1 MIVKMMKYN
10 IVLFSEERERFVERL
25 RELGMVD
32 ITTSGWE
39 PSEGDRELVS
49 AIESRT
55 KALAALELFAE
66 SDDYVEG
73 SKAEFEK
80 GKAFEAYQLAQAT
93 IAAAKGENARL
104 QKLLE
109 EWAAWGDFDCATL
122 NKLSEGGV
130 VLRYFTAQK
139 AIFTKSLPT
148 WSENLNIATINE
160 EGGMVHFVVIG
171 NGSEEIAIDAQEQKA
186 PTMNTAEMKAQ
197 IEKNEATIKAQNVV
211 ISALADA
218 RADIEAELATLKHK
232 MQDVRIEAT
241 ADKAAEGLLLVMEGW
256 AEKATSAQVDEAL
269 NNFPNVVYIK
279 EAPTEEDETPV
290 KLKNNRFARLFEMI
304 GGLYALPKYG
314 TLDMTPFFAPF
325 YMLFFAIC
333 LNDAGY
339 GAIIF
344 LLGLALALKA
354 PKMRQAAYL
363 TMVCGGA
370 TTLFGI
376 FTGSLFGMTIP
387 ELAGYEKVMVDG
399 VATFPEYP
407 LPYFDFQGSFF
418 NWALALGIF
427 QILLGMLL
435 DIVFK
440 ARYFGITTVFA
451 KLGWFIVLLAVC
463 LAGGLQLLNDAW
475 VIPGFTTS
483 SIAFYITVGVGFA
496 LMLFFNNMSRKPMEY
511 LLLYGFVKNALSGLW
526 DTYNN
531 ITGLLSDVLSYI
543 RLFAIGLSGGVLA
556 QVFNSLAMGLT
567 GLDGGIEEFGVATV
581 FQILGATV
589 ILLIGHGINLFMSAI
604 SSFVHPMRLTF
615 VEFYKN
621 AGFEMTTRAFE
632 PLTKEK

>member
-10 IVLFSEERERFVERL
+10 IVLFSAERERFIERL

-39 PSEGDRELVS
+39 PTEADRELIS
-49 AIESRT
+49 SIDSRA
-55 KALAALELFAE
+55 KALATLEQFVE
-66 SDDYVEG
+66 SDDYSAG
-73 SKAEFEK
+73 GARIEK
-80 GKAFEAYQLAQAT
+80 GEVYATYLSAQSA
-93 IAAAKGENARL
+93 IAAAKSENARL
-104 QKLLE
+104 QKVLE
-109 EWAAWGDFDCATL
+109 EWLPWGDFDCATL
-122 NKLSEGGV
+122 AKLAESGL
-130 VLRYFTAQK
+130 VLRYFTAQRS
-139 AIFTKSLPT
+139 IFEKSAEE
-148 WSENLNIATINE
+148 WGVNLNIAVVGEDSST
-160 EGGMVHFVVIG
+160 VRFVVIG

-186 PTMNTAEMKAQ
+186 PTMNNSEIKALIKANDATIVEQ
-197 IEKNEATIKAQNVV
+197 NALISAVADAKGEIEK
-211 ISALADA
+211 
-218 RADIEAELATLKHK
+218 ELAALKCQ
-232 MQDVRIEAT
+232 MQDLRIEAT

-256 AEKATSAQVDEAL
+256 AEKDNAEKVDEAL
-269 NNFPNVVYIK
+269 NDYPNVVYIK
-279 EAPTEEDETPV
+279 EEPTEEDETPV

-339 GAIIF
+339 GAI
-344 LLGLALALKA
+344 LLFAGIMLALKGG
-354 PKMRQAAYL
+354 KSLRQAAYL

-370 TTLFGI
+370 TTLFGLY
-376 FTGSLFGMTIP
+376 TGSLFGMSIP
-387 ELAGYEKVMVDG
+387 ALMGYENLVDCP
-399 VATFPEYP
+399 VPF
-407 LPYFDFQGSFF
+407 LDFQGKFF
-418 NWALALGIF
+418 TWSLALGVF
-427 QILLGMLL
+427 QILVGMFL

-440 ARYFGITTVFA
+440 ARYFGITTVFG
-451 KLGWFIVLLAVC
+451 KLGWFIVLLSGC
-463 LAGGLQLLNDAW
+463 LAGGLQMLDPNW

-483 SIAFYITVGVGFA
+483 SVAFYVAMGVGA
-496 LMLFFNNMSRKPMEY
+496 LLMLVLND
-511 LLLYGFVKNALSGLW
+511 VKRNPVMNVAAGLW

-567 GLDGGIEEFGVATV
+567 GLDAGIEHFGVGTI
-581 FQILGATV
+581 FQIIGASA
-589 ILLIGHGINLFMSAI
+589 ILLIGHGINLFMSSI

-621 AGFEMTTRAFE
+621 AGFEMTTRSFN
-632 PLTKEK
+632 PLKK

>member
-10 IVLFSEERERFVERL
+10 IVLFSAERERFIERL

-39 PSEGDRELVS
+39 PTEADRELVS

-55 KALAALELFAE
+55 KALAALEQFAAG
-66 SDDYVEG
+66 DDYVAG
-73 SKAEFEK
+73 GAKLEK
-80 GKAFEAYQLAQAT
+80 GKVFESYLSAQSA
-93 IAAAKGENARL
+93 IAAAKAENARL
-104 QKLLE
+104 EKLLD
-109 EWAAWGDFDCATL
+109 EWIAWGEFDCSTL
-122 NKLSEGGV
+122 AKLAESGV
-130 VLRYFTAQK
+130 VLRYFTAQRST
-139 AIFTKSLPT
+139 FEKSAEE
-148 WSENLNIATINE
+148 WGANLNIAVVSE
-160 EGGMVHFVVIG
+160 DDASVRFVVIG
-171 NGSEEIAIDAQEQKA
+171 DGKEEIAIDAQEQKA
-186 PTMNTAEMKAQ
+186 PTKNNAELKAL
-197 IEKNEATIKAQNVV
+197 IKANEAVVAEQNAV
-211 ISALADA
+211 ISAVADA
-218 RADIEAELATLKHK
+218 KSEIEKELAVLKCQ

-256 AEKATSAQVDEAL
+256 AEKATSEKVDAL
-269 NNFPNVVYIK
+269 LNEYPNVVYIK
-279 EAPTEEDETPV
+279 ENPTEEDDTPV

-344 LLGLALALKA
+344 ALGLVLALKA

-370 TTLFGI
+370 TTLFGLY
-376 FTGSLFGMTIP
+376 TGSLFGMSIP
-387 ELAGYEKVMVDG
+387 QLMGYENMADCPVP
-399 VATFPEYP
+399 F
-407 LPYFDFQGSFF
+407 LDFQGKFF
-418 NWALALGIF
+418 TWALALGVF

-440 ARYFGITTVFA
+440 AYHFGVTTVFA
-451 KLGWFIVLLAVC
+451 KLGWFIVLLSGC
-463 LAGGLQLLNDAW
+463 LAGGLQMLDDSW

-483 SIAFYITVGVGFA
+483 SIAFYVALGVGGV
-496 LMLFFNNMSRKPMEY
+496 LMLLLNNVKRNPIFNI
-511 LLLYGFVKNALSGLW
+511 ASGAW

-531 ITGLLSDVLSYI
+531 VTGLLSDVLSYI

-567 GLDGGIEEFGVATV
+567 GLDAGIEQFGVGTV
-581 FQILGATV
+581 FQILGATA
-589 ILLIGHGINLFMSAI
+589 ILLVGHGINLFMSAI

-621 AGFEMTTRAFE
+621 AGFEMTTRSFE
-632 PLTKEK
+632 PLTKE

>member
-10 IVLFSEERERFVERL
+10 IVLFSAEREHFIERL

-39 PSEGDRELVS
+39 PTEADRELVT

-55 KALAALELFAE
+55 KALAALEQFSNSE
-66 SDDYVEG
+66 DYIAGGAKV
-73 SKAEFEK
+73 EK
-80 GKAFEAYQLAQAT
+80 GEVFEAYQSAQAT
-93 IAAAKGENARL
+93 IAAAKSENARL
-104 QKLLE
+104 QKSLD
-109 EWAAWGDFDCATL
+109 EWLPWGDFDCSTL
-122 NKLSEGGV
+122 AKLAESGV
-130 VLRYFTAQK
+130 VLRYFTAQRATFEK
-139 AIFTKSLPT
+139 N
-148 WSENLNIATINE
+148 SEEWGANLNIAVVGE
-160 EGGMVHFVVIG
+160 DDAQVRFVVIG

-186 PTMNTAEMKAQ
+186 PTMNNSELKALLEQ
-197 IEKNEATIKAQNVV
+197 NEATVKAQNAVL
-211 ISALADA
+211 SAVADA
-218 RADIEAELATLKHK
+218 RTEIETELAALKSK

-256 AEKATSAQVDEAL
+256 AEKATSEQVDAVL
-269 NNFPNVVYIK
+269 NEYPNVVYIK
-279 EAPTEEDETPV
+279 ENPTEEDETPV
-290 KLKNNRFARLFEMI
+290 KLKNNRFARLFELI

-339 GAIIF
+339 GAIIL
-344 LLGLALALKA
+344 LLGILMRFLMGE
-354 PKMRQAAYL
+354 KMRKMAYL
-363 TMVCGGA
+363 TMICGGA
-370 TTLFGI
+370 TTLFGLA
-376 FTGSLFGMTIP
+376 TGSLFGMSIP
-387 ELAGYEKVMVDG
+387 TAL
-399 VATFPEYP
+399 
-407 LPYFDFQGSFF
+407 FDFQAEFF
-418 NWALALGIF
+418 SWALALGVF
-427 QILLGMLL
+427 QILFGMLL
-435 DIVFK
+435 NIIFK
-440 ARYFGITTVFA
+440 ASHFGIKSTFST
-451 KLGWFIVLLAVC
+451 LGWFIVLVSAC
-463 LAGGLQLLNDAW
+463 LAGGLQMLNENW

-483 SIAFYITVGVGFA
+483 SIAFYVAMGVGLFM
-496 LMLFFNNMSRKPMEY
+496 MLFLNDLSRKPIEY
-511 LLLYGFVKNALSGLW
+511 ILLYGFLKNFASGLW

-567 GLDGGIEEFGVATV
+567 GLDAGIEQFGVGTV
-581 FQILGATV
+581 FQILGATA
-589 ILLIGHGINLFMSAI
+589 ILLVGHAINLFMSTI

>member
-10 IVLFSEERERFVERL
+10 IVLFSAEREHFVERL

-39 PSEGDRELVS
+39 PTEADRELVT

-55 KALAALELFAE
+55 KALAALEQFVAG
-66 SDDYVEG
+66 DDYVAG
-73 SKAEFEK
+73 GAKVEK
-80 GKAFEAYQLAQAT
+80 GKAFEAYQSAQSA
-93 IAAAKGENARL
+93 IAAAKSESVRL
-104 QKLLE
+104 QKILE
-109 EWAAWGDFDCATL
+109 EWLPWGDFDCSTL
-122 NKLSEGGV
+122 AKLTESGV
-130 VLRYFTAQK
+130 VLRYFTAQRATFEK
-139 AIFTKSLPT
+139 NFAE
-148 WSENLNIATINE
+148 WGENLNIAVIGE
-160 EGGMVHFVVIG
+160 DDSAVRFVVIG

-186 PTMNTAEMKAQ
+186 PTMNNSELKALIVKNDAVVAE
-197 IEKNEATIKAQNVV
+197 QNAV
-211 ISALADA
+211 ISAVADSKA
-218 RADIEAELATLKHK
+218 EIEAELAHLKSA

-256 AEKATSAQVDEAL
+256 AEKDNAEKVDAAL
-269 NNFPNVVYIK
+269 NDYPNVVYIK
-279 EAPTEEDETPV
+279 ENPTEEDETPV

-344 LLGLALALKA
+344 ALGLVLALKA

-370 TTLFGI
+370 TTLFGLY
-376 FTGSLFGMTIP
+376 TGSLFGMSIP
-387 ELAGYEKVMVDG
+387 QLMGYENMADCPIP
-399 VATFPEYP
+399 F
-407 LPYFDFQGSFF
+407 LDFQGKFF
-418 NWALALGIF
+418 TWALALGVF

-440 ARYFGITTVFA
+440 ARVFGITTVFA
-451 KLGWFIVLLAVC
+451 KLGWFIVLLSGC
-463 LAGGLQLLNDAW
+463 LAGGLQMLDESW

-483 SIAFYITVGVGFA
+483 SIAFYVAMGVGA
-496 LMLFFNNMSRKPMEY
+496 VLMLFMNDMSRKPIEY
-511 LLLYGFVKNALSGLW
+511 ILLYGFVKNALSGLW

-567 GLDGGIEEFGVATV
+567 GLDSGIEEFGVATV

-621 AGFEMTTRAFE
+621 AGFEMTTRAFK
-632 PLTKEK
+632 PLTKE

>member
-10 IVLFSEERERFVERL
+10 IVLFSAERERFVERL

-39 PSEGDRELVS
+39 PTEADRELVT

-55 KALAALELFAE
+55 KALAALEQFANSE
-66 SDDYVEG
+66 DYIADG
-73 SKAEFEK
+73 AKIEK
-80 GKAFEAYQLAQAT
+80 GEVFEAYQSAQNT
-93 IAAAKGENARL
+93 IAAAKSENARL
-104 QKLLE
+104 QKSLD
-109 EWAAWGDFDCATL
+109 EWLAWGDFDCSTL
-122 NKLSEGGV
+122 AKLAASGV
-130 VLRYFTAQK
+130 VLRYFTAQR
-139 AIFTKSLPT
+139 ATFEKS
-148 WSENLNIATINE
+148 SEEWGANLNIAVVGE
-160 EGGMVHFVVIG
+160 DDAQVRFVVIG

-186 PTMNTAEMKAQ
+186 PTMNNSELKAQ
-197 IEKNEATIKAQNVV
+197 IEQNEATIKAQNGVL
-211 ISALADA
+211 SAVADA
-218 RADIEAELATLKHK
+218 RAEIEAELATLKCQ

-256 AEKATSAQVDEAL
+256 AEKATSEQVDAVL
-269 NNFPNVVYIK
+269 NEYPNVVYIK
-279 EAPTEEDETPV
+279 ENPTEEDETPV
-290 KLKNNRFARLFEMI
+290 KLKNNRFARLFELI

-339 GAIIF
+339 GAIIL
-344 LLGLALALKA
+344 LLGILMRLLMGE
-354 PKMRQAAYL
+354 KMRKMSYL
-363 TMVCGGA
+363 TMICGGA
-370 TTLFGI
+370 TTIFGLC
-376 FTGSLFGMTIP
+376 TGSLFGLSIP
-387 ELAGYEKVMVDG
+387 TAL
-399 VATFPEYP
+399 
-407 LPYFDFQGSFF
+407 FDFQAEFF
-418 NWALALGIF
+418 SWALALGVF
-427 QILLGMLL
+427 QILFGMLL
-435 DIVFK
+435 NIIFK
-440 ARYFGITTVFA
+440 ASHFGIKSTFST
-451 KLGWFIVLLAVC
+451 LGWFIVLVSGC
-463 LAGGLQLLNDAW
+463 LAGGLQLLNESW

-483 SIAFYITVGVGFA
+483 SVAFYVAMGVGLFM
-496 LMLFFNNMSRKPMEY
+496 MLFLNDLSRKPIEY
-511 LLLYGFVKNALSGLW
+511 ILLYGFLKNFASGLW

-567 GLDGGIEEFGVATV
+567 GLDAGIEQFTVGTV
-581 FQILGATV
+581 FQILGATA
-589 ILLIGHGINLFMSAI
+589 ILLVGHAINLFMSTI